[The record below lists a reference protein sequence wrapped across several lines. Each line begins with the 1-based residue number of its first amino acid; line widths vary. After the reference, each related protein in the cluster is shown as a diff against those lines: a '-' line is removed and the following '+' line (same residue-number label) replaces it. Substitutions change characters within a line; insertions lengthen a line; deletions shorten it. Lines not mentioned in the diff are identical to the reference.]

1 VPLWLD
7 VTALR
12 NHEVPKWVLTWIGS
26 GQHDSGSQRS
36 AGSGYMRKELVT
48 GSVTTMTLLLA
59 CSFGYRRLAA
69 SESSHRV
76 HATILRRE
84 SSLHTS
90 LSNQDVYLIQVIPKS
105 GKVFTAR
112 MIDEYP
118 SYANALP
125 DSVLREGGSLSVALR
140 RAPYCDEAPG
150 QATSVDADS
159 SVRCFA
165 VVHGSWKFKGL
176 VRDEWW
182 K

>member
-1 VPLWLD
+1 MSKD
-7 VTALR
+7 IVTS
-12 NHEVPKWVLTWIGS
+12 T
-26 GQHDSGSQRS
+26 
-36 AGSGYMRKELVT
+36 
-48 GSVTTMTLLLA
+48 VTTVTLLLVSLFS
-59 CSFGYRRLAA
+59 CPRQAA
-69 SESSHRV
+69 SENPHRV

-90 LSNQDVYLIQVIPKS
+90 LSNQDVYLIQVVPKS
-105 GKVFTAR
+105 GKAFTAR

-125 DSVLREGGSLSVALR
+125 DSALREGGKLSVALQ
-140 RAPYCDEAPG
+140 RAPYCDGVPS
-150 QATSVDADS
+150 QANAEGADS